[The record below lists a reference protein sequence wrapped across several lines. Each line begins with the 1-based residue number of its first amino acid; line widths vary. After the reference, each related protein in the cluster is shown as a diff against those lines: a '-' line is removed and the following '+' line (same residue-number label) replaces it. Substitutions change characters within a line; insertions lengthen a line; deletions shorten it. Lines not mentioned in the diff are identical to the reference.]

1 MIFLFAAMT
10 AAAKLHQPRMPVIFL
25 QRLDILCV
33 CDGLF
38 HQFLLGIQ
46 RRQAVVNAFIAPFLI
61 HAAGLDVYPAT

>member
-1 MIFLFAAMT
+1 MLCMIFLFAAMT

-25 QRLDILCV
+25 RRLDILCV

-46 RRQAVVNAFIAPFLI
+46 RRQAVVNAFHSTLPDPC
-61 HAAGLDVYPAT
+61 GGP